1 MPLVPAWGN
10 SRGFCQAPGGPH
22 APTGALADPHFLL
35 SGWHCEDEYSLPGD
49 WHVGGIGMGWG
60 ECPEF
65 VCLREGQGVSREFMI
80 HHRLS
85 WGIFTPWL

>member
-1 MPLVPAWGN
+1 M
-10 SRGFCQAPGGPH
+10 
-22 APTGALADPHFLL
+22 
-35 SGWHCEDEYSLPGD
+35 
-49 WHVGGIGMGWG
+49 GGIGMGWG

-65 VCLREGQGVSREFMI
+65 VCLGEGQGVSREFMI